1 MELDELKKSWNTLD
15 EHLKRK
21 KLTDETQIAKMIATH
36 KADAQKSIGRLS
48 SLQRLSLSIGIVGL
62 TLLLTIW
69 LIPSVFHISAEW
81 QPKINTFVVFLC
93 VSILAGIWWDYR
105 TYRWMMDTR
114 IDEMPIAV
122 VSKRMENFRRWTKY
136 EIIAISIWAILFNV
150 LNYWVMGYY
159 RADWK
164 IQTVL
169 ILVFIV
175 FDVAVIYLFYKK
187 VVYKNIN
194 NARKNIEELK
204 QICTD

>member
-1 MELDELKKSWNTLD
+1 
-15 EHLKRK
+15 
-21 KLTDETQIAKMIATH
+21 
-36 KADAQKSIGRLS
+36 
-48 SLQRLSLSIGIVGL
+48 
-62 TLLLTIW
+62 
-69 LIPSVFHISAEW
+69 
-81 QPKINTFVVFLC
+81 
-93 VSILAGIWWDYR
+93 
-105 TYRWMMDTR
+105 
-114 IDEMPIAV
+114 
-122 VSKRMENFRRWTKY
+122 
-136 EIIAISIWAILFNV
+136 
-150 LNYWVMGYY
+150 MGYY